1 MSCTTNHPACD
12 CCEHKT
18 AVLIKAALDA
28 RSMLFTLSSAADGYT
43 NAEEK
48 ARVLSIRERISAACE
63 NLQAGLPKRRK
74 LAEPEEFIQAG
85 KSYPKPGVTVHR
97 IGK

>member
-1 MSCTTNHPACD
+1 MSCITHHHACD
-12 CCEHKT
+12 CREHKT

-28 RSMLFTLSSAADGYT
+28 RSMLFFLGAAADGFT

-48 ARVLSIRERISAACE
+48 ARVLSIRERLEVACE
-63 NLQAGLPKRRK
+63 DLQPKPTKRK
-74 LAEPEEFIQAG
+74 ANIEPEEYIQPG
-85 KSYPKPGVTVHR
+85 NSYPRPGLTVHR